1 MAWDSER
8 HGPQRLVRPGS
19 AMVPQVVVDVMAKN
33 VARDRVRVKCT
44 ERTLEVVLLD
54 EAGQVEFAL
63 PVRLWGRVQPGQ
75 VRVEVLRP
83 KVEVAMRKADMADWK
98 QLEAAGE
105 GERASEWRSW
115 ERSGGGALRRVRYAL
130 LCVADVQTISG
141 KQTLPWRR
149 QKCPGAPWHL
159 LDASSQRG

>member
-1 MAWDSER
+1 
-8 HGPQRLVRPGS
+8 
-19 AMVPQVVVDVMAKN
+19 MVPQVVVDVMAKN

-105 GERASEWRSW
+105 GERGIRSHA
-115 ERSGGGALRRVRYAL
+115 RAHLAQTRPPSSI
-130 LCVADVQTISG
+130 VAV
-141 KQTLPWRR
+141 
-149 QKCPGAPWHL
+149 
-159 LDASSQRG
+159 

>member
-1 MAWDSER
+1 MSMRAGAGGVAWDSER

-63 PVRLWGRVQPGQ
+63 PVRLWAEPAQA
-75 VRVEVLRP
+75 
-83 KVEVAMRKADMADWK
+83 K
-98 QLEAAGE
+98 
-105 GERASEWRSW
+105 
-115 ERSGGGALRRVRYAL
+115 
-130 LCVADVQTISG
+130 
-141 KQTLPWRR
+141 
-149 QKCPGAPWHL
+149 
-159 LDASSQRG
+159 